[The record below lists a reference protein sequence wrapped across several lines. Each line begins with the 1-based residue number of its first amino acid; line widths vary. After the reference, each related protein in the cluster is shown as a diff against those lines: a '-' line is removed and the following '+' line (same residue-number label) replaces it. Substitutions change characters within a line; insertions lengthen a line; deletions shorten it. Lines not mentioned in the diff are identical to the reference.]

1 MSSITSVTTWLDR
14 LKGGDQDE
22 PARRLWQAY
31 FDRLVRRAHALLVQ
45 ARCHT
50 GGDAEDV
57 TLSAFAS
64 FVGAVQQQRFPQ
76 LNDRDDLWRV
86 LLTVT
91 SRKAWKHIR
100 REHSLRRGGGHE
112 APLSALPNEG
122 GSSPGEPPIPGDE
135 PDPAEAAALGETYE
149 RMMAALE
156 KEDLRRA
163 ARWRLE
169 GYSNEDIAARL
180 GRSVGTAERKL
191 RTIRAIWE
199 RFLEE

>member
-1 MSSITSVTTWLDR
+1 VGEEAASPNVRDNPFCAPITS
-14 LKGGDQDE
+14 
-22 PARRLWQAY
+22 
-31 FDRLVRRAHALLVQ
+31 AHALLLQ

-64 FVGAVQQQRFPQ
+64 FVRAVQQQRFPQ
-76 LNDRDDLWRV
+76 LDDRDDLWRV
-86 LLTVT
+86 LLMVT

-100 REHSLRRGGGHE
+100 REHARRRGEGQVV
-112 APLSALPNEG
+112 PLSALQAEG
-122 GSSPGEPPIPGDE
+122 DSAPGTPPVPGNE
-135 PDPAEAAALGETYE
+135 PDPADAAALAEAYE
-149 RMMAALE
+149 RMMTALE
-156 KEDLRRA
+156 KEDLRQA